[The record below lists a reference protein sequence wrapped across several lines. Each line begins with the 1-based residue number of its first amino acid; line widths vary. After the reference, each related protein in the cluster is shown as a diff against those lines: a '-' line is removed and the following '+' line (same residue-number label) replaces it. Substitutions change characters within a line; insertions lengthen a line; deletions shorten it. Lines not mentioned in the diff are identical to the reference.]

1 MSQAKITA
9 ERPAK
14 RWRLLRVSGAA
25 DGVEPL
31 VKRAAGLARRAVMR
45 PAPKLVGVIG
55 IVALLSVPGLSVG
68 AASPSPSAPAV
79 GGSGVSP
86 ASVIAWNEIADNAA
100 ITVAKQTPT
109 ESVVTLGIVQSAVY
123 NAVQAIIGGYQ
134 AYGQALSPQP
144 TASVDAA
151 VAAAAHDV
159 LVNYFPDQ
167 KADLD
172 TAYTT
177 ALAAIADGDA
187 KTSGVTLGE
196 ASAAATIAAR
206 AGDGFFAPSSFTMP
220 AAAPGV
226 WQLPPDQKPQD
237 PWMADLRPFILT
249 SADQFLPGPPP
260 ALDSATYATDFNETM
275 SMGGTASTT
284 RTPEQTLIAQF
295 WTAPPVAQYNTAFE
309 GVIADHGMDAMQA
322 ARLYAMAN
330 MIGADALT
338 ACMNAKYHYLSWR
351 PQFAIPGAA
360 DDGNDATTADPAWTP
375 LVKTPTHP
383 EYPSNHACLTTAQA
397 MVLANVLGTDN
408 IDLTV
413 TSSATADGMPS
424 QHFATAADLVSN
436 VFNARIWGGLHFRN
450 SEDVGSLLGNEVVDY
465 ALTHDFQPVP

>member
-1 MSQAKITA
+1 MSQATITA
-9 ERPAK
+9 ERP
-14 RWRLLRVSGAA
+14 
-25 DGVEPL
+25 DGREPL
-31 VKRAAGLARRAVMR
+31 SKRAARPARRAAMR
-45 PAPKLVGVIG
+45 ASSTLLGVIG
-55 IVALLSVPGLSVG
+55 IVAVLSVVG
-68 AASPSPSAPAV
+68 NTAAGASPAV

-86 ASVIAWNEIADNAA
+86 ASVIAWNRIADKAA
-100 ITVAKQTPT
+100 IAVAK
-109 ESVVTLGIVQSAVY
+109 ESPMESAVTVGIVQSAVY
-123 NAVQAIIGGYQ
+123 NAVQAIIGGYE

-167 KADLD
+167 KTDLD
-172 TAYTT
+172 TAYTS
-177 ALAAIADGDA
+177 ALAAISDGDA
-187 KTSGVTLGE
+187 KTSGVALGQ

-206 AGDGFFAPSSFTMP
+206 AGDGLFGASSFTMP

-226 WQLPPDQKPQD
+226 WQLPPDQKPLD
-237 PWMADLRPFILT
+237 PWMAELRPFILS

-260 ALDSATYATDFNETM
+260 ALDSATYATDFNETK
-275 SMGGTASTT
+275 SMGGADSTL

-322 ARLYAMAN
+322 ARLYAMGN

-338 ACMNAKYHYLSWR
+338 ACMNAKYHYLAWR
-351 PQFAIPGAA
+351 PLFAVPEAA

-375 LVKTPTHP
+375 LVKTPAFP
-383 EYPSNHACLTTAQA
+383 EYPSNHACLTTSEA

-413 TSSATADGMPS
+413 TSSVTADGMPS
-424 QHFATAADLVSN
+424 RHYATAADLVED

-450 SEDVGSLLGNEVVDY
+450 SEVVGGLLANEVVDY
-465 ALTHDFQPVP
+465 ALTHAFQPLP

>member
-1 MSQAKITA
+1 MQDMSQATITV
-9 ERPAK
+9 ERPAE
-14 RWRLLRVSGAA
+14 RWRLLTVSGTAQ
-25 DGVEPL
+25 GVEL
-31 VKRAAGLARRAVMR
+31 MTKRTSGPARRAAMH
-45 PAPKLVGVIG
+45 ASSKLLGVIG
-55 IVALLSVPGLSVG
+55 IVAALSVPGITAAG
-68 AASPSPSAPAV
+68 ASPAV

-86 ASVIAWNEIADNAA
+86 ASVIAWNRIADNASIA
-100 ITVAKQTPT
+100 VAKQSPT
-109 ESVVTLGIVQSAVY
+109 ESAVTLGIVQSAVY
-123 NAVQAIIGGYQ
+123 NAVVAITGGFQ
-134 AYGQALSPQP
+134 PYGQALSPQP

-159 LVNYFPDQ
+159 LVHYFPDQ

-172 TAYTT
+172 KAYNT
-177 ALAAIADGDA
+177 ALGAIADSDA
-187 KTSGVTLGE
+187 KTSGATLGQ

-206 AGDGFFAPSSFTMP
+206 AGDGMFAPSTFTMP

-226 WQLPPDQKPQD
+226 WQLPPDQKPLD
-237 PWMADLRPFILT
+237 PWMSDLRPFILA

-275 SMGGTASTT
+275 SMGGAASSL

-322 ARLYAMAN
+322 ARLYAMGN

-360 DDGNDATTADPAWTP
+360 DDGNDATTADPKWTP

-383 EYPSNHACLTTAQA
+383 EYPSNHACYTTTQA
-397 MVLANVLGTDN
+397 MILANVLGTDN

-413 TSSATADGMPS
+413 TSSVTADGMPS
-424 QHFATAADLVSN
+424 RHYATAADLVSD

-450 SEDVGSLLGNEVVDY
+450 SEVVGGLLGNEVVNY
-465 ALTHDFQPVP
+465 ALTHDFQPLP